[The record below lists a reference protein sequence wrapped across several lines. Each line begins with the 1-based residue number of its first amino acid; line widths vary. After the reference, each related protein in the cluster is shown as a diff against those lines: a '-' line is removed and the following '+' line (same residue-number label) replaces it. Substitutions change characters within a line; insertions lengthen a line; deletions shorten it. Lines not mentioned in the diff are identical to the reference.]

1 MKNLTNNSGTI
12 TKFDKA
18 FMLFLTILTAC
29 FVLIIVYRDQTH
41 KEKFSRRV
49 ERMNT
54 HIKYLHDEEGY
65 SWEAARKIGA
75 TEAGFIP
82 MDDDYILLKED

>member
-1 MKNLTNNSGTI
+1 
-12 TKFDKA
+12 
-18 FMLFLTILTAC
+18 
-29 FVLIIVYRDQTH
+29 
-41 KEKFSRRV
+41 
-49 ERMNT
+49 MNA

-82 MDDDYILLKED
+82 QDEQYLILKED